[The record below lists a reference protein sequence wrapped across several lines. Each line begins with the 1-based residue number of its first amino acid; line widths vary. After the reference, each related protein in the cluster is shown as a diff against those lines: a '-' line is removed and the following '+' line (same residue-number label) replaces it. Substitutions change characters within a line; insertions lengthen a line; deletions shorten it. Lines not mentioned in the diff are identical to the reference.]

1 MTYVAGTLTVT
12 KAPLTIS
19 AGNYTKKQ
27 GDAMPQFAASYSG
40 FKNDETED
48 VLTKKPTITTEATVA
63 SAPGEYAVTVS
74 GAEADNYEM
83 FYENGIVVVE
93 PDPLGIDEVDIS
105 AEDSKDWWTISGLKL
120 PTKPQQKGIYIHGGK
135 KVIVR

>member
-1 MTYVAGTLTVT
+1 
-12 KAPLTIS
+12 
-19 AGNYTKKQ
+19 
-27 GDAMPQFAASYSG
+27 MPQFAASYSG